1 MFQALKAPNHDG
13 HLTSSHINFSTCAG
27 TIPEHRW
34 QKLYNRVP
42 TSAVERPE
50 FQKAVATELLGIA
63 LAQKLGSAALIE
75 PLL

>member
-1 MFQALKAPNHDG
+1 M
-13 HLTSSHINFSTCAG
+13 
-27 TIPEHRW
+27 W
-34 QKLYNRVP
+34 QKLYNRAP

-63 LAQKLGSAALIE
+63 LAQKRSAALIE